1 MSIAGII
8 HFRFAHRKSWN
19 CDRFCETEQELNE
32 WLDHEQNVGNNIRK
46 IGPNEYIVKI
56 ED

>member
-32 WLDHEQNVGNNIRK
+32 WLDHERNVGNTIRK
-46 IGPNEYIVKI
+46 IGHYEYIVKI